1 MFWSAWSEVFEEP
14 EDSTLCGCH
23 VHVSP
28 SPQQE
33 FSLSQLRR
41 IAFGV
46 VRYEPLVAE
55 LLPAHRNDNKYCRL
69 NTEKSEELHQIMSH
83 TPRGMDLI
91 AVKHRLD
98 QVADKYQLRNLMQQS
113 YEPKKDRYVLWNFD
127 NARPGKSGSVEFRGG
142 PGIRD
147 SEQTKTWVSF
157 VVAFIHLCLSQVCIC
172 LLYHLSQY
180 DPEMYLRSHRMS
192 SFIPWSPITQ
202 PWPVFGDVYAR
213 PARLQA

>member
-1 MFWSAWSEVFEEP
+1 MLVALEAVSPILSTDTAWESDIDMFWSAWGEVFEEP

-69 NTEKSEELHQIMSH
+69 NTEKSEELYQIMSH
-83 TPRGMDLI
+83 TSRGMDLI

-157 VVAFIHLCLSQVCIC
+157 VVAFIHLCLSQVCIG
-172 LLYHLSQY
+172 LLC
-180 DPEMYLRSHRMS
+180 
-192 SFIPWSPITQ
+192 
-202 PWPVFGDVYAR
+202 
-213 PARLQA
+213 